1 MGKNT
6 YWLDLFTAA
15 TWQEFIEHG
24 ANITGFRSSRW
35 NTVQKIKI
43 GDYFICYLAGVMR
56 FVGIL
61 QVSGKA
67 YKDNSVIWKDE
78 DFPCRLP
85 VTSVITLE
93 PETAV
98 PIKELRDQL
107 SIFKNLSTPRAWTAS
122 LRSSPYKWKETDGDI
137 ILQSLQQAK
146 LNPVI
151 RKIEEK
157 RLLYRPKFFKSK
169 VGSVTIP
176 EIEPEKI
183 SDELKRKEPTEH
195 TEIQWLL
202 LNLGSQMGFD
212 LWVARN
218 DRGRDFNGNKFS
230 ALNKLRDELPQQF
243 DDATNKTIELIDV
256 LWLEKNAVVAA
267 FEIESTTLIYSGLLR
282 MSDLIAMQPNIKI
295 PLYLVAPEERRE
307 KVITE
312 INRPTFSNLKPK
324 LTDICKYISFDKL
337 KKTITEAGLFIQ
349 HMKPSFLDDLS
360 EPCDIS

>member
-1 MGKNT
+1 MEKSN
-6 YWLDLFTAA
+6 YWLDLFTAT
-15 TWQEFIEHG
+15 TWKEFIENG

-35 NTVQKIKI
+35 NTVQKIKT

-61 QVSGKA
+61 QVTGEA

-85 VTSVITLE
+85 VKPIITLE

-98 PIKELRDQL
+98 PIKELKDRL

-137 ILQSLQQAK
+137 ILQSVQSAK
-146 LNPVI
+146 LNPIFRLV
-151 RKIEEK
+151 EEK

-176 EIEPEKI
+176 EIDSEQIVE
-183 SDELKRKEPTEH
+183 DTKRKEPTEH

-212 LWVARN
+212 IWVARN
-218 DRGRDFNGNKFS
+218 DRGKDFNGKKFS
-230 ALNKLRDELPQQF
+230 SLNKLREDLPQQF

-256 LWLEKNAVVAA
+256 LWLEKNAIVAA

-295 PLYLVAPEERRE
+295 PLYIVAPEDRQE

-324 LTDICKYISFDKL
+324 LSDICKYISFDKL
-337 KKTITEAGLFIQ
+337 KKTIASAEAYIQ

-360 EPCDIS
+360 ESCDLN